1 MRIDKSHP
9 YCSIWDGGEHTFL
22 CASQALDFVKK
33 TYTELEEH
41 GVDVQGA
48 YLDVFSVMNGD
59 ECFNPKHK
67 ITREESI
74 KHRASCFD
82 YLNKKGFIM
91 SSEEP
96 ASQLIDN
103 ICLVHHGPFT
113 LRPQVNGAAVGIPVP
128 LLSLVYHDCIM
139 IPWDWWGNWG
149 IPKGE
154 KGELYCA
161 MHAGMPYLHCY
172 GEEDFKIGKDN
183 RSADIELLDKESL
196 QKELNRIKPLCE
208 LQEKLYNKEMV
219 RHEFLDGKYIQRTT
233 YSDGTTVTADFRKGT
248 WTIGS
253 INND

>member
-1 MRIDKSHP
+1 
-9 YCSIWDGGEHTFL
+9 
-22 CASQALDFVKK
+22 
-33 TYTELEEH
+33 
-41 GVDVQGA
+41 
-48 YLDVFSVMNGD
+48 
-59 ECFNPKHK
+59 
-67 ITREESI
+67 
-74 KHRASCFD
+74 
-82 YLNKKGFIM
+82 
-91 SSEEP
+91 
-96 ASQLIDN
+96 
-103 ICLVHHGPFT
+103 
-113 LRPQVNGAAVGIPVP
+113 
-128 LLSLVYHDCIM
+128 M